1 MFRENEER
9 REDGRDSRALESTGV
24 LDREEQQTAED
35 SWVWSPR
42 SREAVKRNGGG
53 QIAGRSP
60 HVVRRWKWESGDWVG
75 W

>member
-9 REDGRDSRALESTGV
+9 GEDGRDSRSLESTGV

-35 SWVWSPR
+35 SWSWSPK
-42 SREAVKRNGGG
+42 SREAVKRTRGRV
-53 QIAGRSP
+53 AGRSP
-60 HVVRRWKWESGDWVG
+60 HIVRRWKWESGDWVG

>member
-42 SREAVKRNGGG
+42 SREAVKRNG
-53 QIAGRSP
+53 
-60 HVVRRWKWESGDWVG
+60 WE
-75 W
+75 